1 MVAGGGRGGEADEGD
16 WSGAFEN
23 ALLSL
28 AAMHAH
34 FGHTTQALTALNET
48 VRSHTLVP
56 HLCVILRR
64 LQPGLAAKQWN
75 NGAHRAHATALLK
88 TMDPL

>member
-1 MVAGGGRGGEADEGD
+1 MTAAGGGQSGEPDGGD
-16 WSGAFEN
+16 WSGAFQN

-48 VRSHTLVP
+48 VGSVP
-56 HLCVILRR
+56 
-64 LQPGLAAKQWN
+64 PGAKS
-75 NGAHRAHATALLK
+75 A
-88 TMDPL
+88 P